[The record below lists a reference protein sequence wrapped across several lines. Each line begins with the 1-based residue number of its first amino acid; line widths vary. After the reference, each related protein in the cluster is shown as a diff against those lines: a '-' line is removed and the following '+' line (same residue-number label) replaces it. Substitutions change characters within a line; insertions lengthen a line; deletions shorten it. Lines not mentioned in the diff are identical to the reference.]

1 MNDAASKDPAKLTP
15 RARARE
21 LALSQWE
28 DEGGAGL
35 PSNAAEPMRPSDAEG
50 DQLRMRVIA
59 LENLV
64 IALLAEAGEPQRML
78 ARDMGNF
85 ISPRPGYTPHPL
97 TLRAAEAMRSLLD
110 RAERFRS
117 TPEG

>member
-1 MNDAASKDPAKLTP
+1 MNDSPTLDPAGETP
-15 RARARE
+15 RAHARR

-35 PSNAAEPMRPSDAEG
+35 APEAAEALRPSDAEG

-64 IALLAEAGEPQRML
+64 IALLAEAGEPQRTL
-78 ARDMGNF
+78 AREMGNF

-110 RAERFRS
+110 RAERFR
-117 TPEG
+117 TIPEG